1 MESPN
6 RATSAGNGPQ
16 ECIKRC
22 KTWSRTPRKRETGP
36 VGRSSKN
43 RNFVTKNSTK
53 ILKIERGV
61 LKIETPIF
69 ERIGPPQAQLAAP
82 IASRHLNL
90 KTFLQEGLLVA
101 AGASVMRKD
110 PTVASAMPQNGGG
123 SVCNLP
129 RCHQFGDMKNQIF
142 AKNSNICY

>member
-69 ERIGPPQAQLAAP
+69 ERLGPP
-82 IASRHLNL
+82 ASTIGGPHR
-90 KTFLQEGLLVA
+90 VP
-101 AGASVMRKD
+101 S
-110 PTVASAMPQNGGG
+110 PQPKNFFSGG
-123 SVCNLP
+123 STDGCWCKCN
-129 RCHQFGDMKNQIF
+129 
-142 AKNSNICY
+142 AKGPHGCVGHAPKWSRIRLEPPQVPPVRRYEKSNFC

>member
-1 MESPN
+1 MHQ
-6 RATSAGNGPQ
+6 ALQKMVADA
-16 ECIKRC
+16 
-22 KTWSRTPRKRETGP
+22 RKRETGP

-61 LKIETPIF
+61 LKIETFIF

-82 IASRHLNL
+82 IAS
-90 KTFLQEGLLVA
+90 
-101 AGASVMRKD
+101 
-110 PTVASAMPQNGGG
+110 
-123 SVCNLP
+123 
-129 RCHQFGDMKNQIF
+129 GDMKNQIF

>member
-1 MESPN
+1 M
-6 RATSAGNGPQ
+6 
-16 ECIKRC
+16 
-22 KTWSRTPRKRETGP
+22 GP

-82 IASRHLNL
+82 IASGNLNL
-90 KTFLQEGLLVA
+90 KTFFQEGLPVA
-101 AGASVMRKD
+101 AGANVMRTD
-110 PTVASAMPQNGGG
+110 PTVASAMPQNGRG
-123 SVCNLP
+123 SVSNLP
-129 RCHQFGDMKNQIF
+129 RCHQFGDMKNQTF

>member
-1 MESPN
+1 MGAAN
-6 RATSAGNGPQ
+6 CACGGP
-16 ECIKRC
+16 ILSKMGV
-22 KTWSRTPRKRETGP
+22 SIFRTPRSIFRIFVLFLVTKFLFLELLPTGPVSGFLGVREFSREFSETGP

-69 ERIGPPQAQLAAP
+69 ERIGPPQAQLADP
-82 IASRHLNL
+82 ITS
-90 KTFLQEGLLVA
+90 
-101 AGASVMRKD
+101 
-110 PTVASAMPQNGGG
+110 
-123 SVCNLP
+123 
-129 RCHQFGDMKNQIF
+129 GDMKNQIF